1 VKTWHLHIEGQVQGV
16 GFRPFVYLL
25 AQEYQLNGRVN
36 NALDGVHIKFN
47 AKENKA
53 TEFSHDLLKKAPP
66 LSRITGHH
74 LNCIED
80 IVFDDFQINHSKK
93 AGDARLLLTP
103 DIALCQQCKT
113 EMHSETN
120 RRMTYPFITCTNC
133 GPRYSIITDLPY
145 DREATTMAPFQ
156 MCPDCLAEYENP
168 VDRRYYSQTNSC
180 PVCRIELALYTNKEE
195 LILLDAVHI
204 IEKVPMLWQRGK
216 IIAIKGIG
224 GYILTCDAQNVD
236 AIQELRR
243 RKHRPSK
250 PFALMYPNINFL
262 ENDVALRTEERL
274 ELQSIAGP
282 IVLVPCPSG
291 PTQSDPTQSR
301 PTLSRP
307 TLSRPTLSR
316 PTQSAGNVL
325 DAMTSIAPNLNQV
338 GVMLPY
344 TPLYDL
350 LLFKFGKAIVAT
362 SGNISNSPII
372 YDDQKALKELSP
384 VADFILT
391 NNRDIVI
398 PQDDSVVKFTTF
410 KNQKI
415 ILRRS
420 RGMAPTYI
428 NAKLQWPKQNI
439 LATGAALKSTFTFLH
454 QGNTIISQYLGD
466 LEHFDTQVNYDN
478 TVQHLFKLL
487 HSTPDLILTDLHP
500 EYASTRYGNTVAG
513 TLNVP
518 IGTVQ
523 HHIAHFGAVLAENDL
538 ILSEVPVLGVV
549 WDGTGLG
556 EDGQIWG
563 GEFFIYEQYA
573 FSRPVHFDY
582 FDFILGDKMPKEPRI
597 SALAAC
603 WDVEGAEGYLKD
615 KFSATEWQIYMK
627 MLKKGSQLSTSS
639 VGRIFDAVASLLG
652 VMDRQTYEG
661 EAAMQLEAMATQ
673 YFQQHGLDSQKGYL
687 SKDSYLNKIPTK
699 VLMHGII
706 QDLRKGKNKDFIA
719 ARFHYSLMQLIIDV
733 AHNLN
738 IKKIA
743 FTGGVFQNGLL
754 VDLIRHNMD
763 LKFDLYFHNEL
774 SPNDENVSFGQL
786 ACHQIRQYELAFTK

>member
-25 AQEYQLNGRVN
+25 AQEYQLQGWVN

-47 AKENKA
+47 ATENKA
-53 TEFSHDLLKKAPP
+53 TEFSNDLLKKAPA

-74 LNCIED
+74 LICIEN
-80 IVFDDFQINHSKK
+80 IAFDDFQIIHSKK
-93 AGDARLLLTP
+93 AGDAKLLLTP
-103 DIALCQQCKT
+103 DIALCHECKT
-113 EMHSETN
+113 EMYSDTN
-120 RRMTYPFITCTNC
+120 RRKTYPFITCTNC
-133 GPRYSIITDLPY
+133 GPRYSIITGLPY

-156 MCPDCLAEYENP
+156 MCPHCLAEYENP
-168 VDRRYYSQTNSC
+168 LDRRYYSQTNSC
-180 PVCRIELALYTNKEE
+180 PDCRIALALYTNQAE
-195 LILLDAVHI
+195 LILHDSAHI
-204 IEKVPMLWQRGK
+204 IEKVAMLWERGK
-216 IIAIKGIG
+216 IVAIKGIG

-236 AIQELRR
+236 AIQKLRT
-243 RKHRPSK
+243 RKHRPAK
-250 PFALMYPNINFL
+250 PFALMYPNINSL
-262 ENDVALRTEERL
+262 ENDVELRTEERR
-274 ELQSIAGP
+274 ELQSIAAP
-282 IVLVPCPSG
+282 IVLLPCPSDSTRSG
-291 PTQSDPTQSR
+291 PT
-301 PTLSRP
+301 L
-307 TLSRPTLSR
+307 
-316 PTQSAGNVL
+316 SAGNVL

-350 LLFKFGKAIVAT
+350 LLKKFGKAIVAT

-372 YDDQKALKELSP
+372 YDDQKALKELPP

-398 PQDDSVVKFTTF
+398 PQDDSVVKFTPF

-420 RGMAPTYI
+420 RGIAPTYI
-428 NAKLQWPKQNI
+428 NAKLQWSELNI
-439 LATGAALKSTFTFLH
+439 LATGAALKSTFAFLH
-454 QGNTIISQYLGD
+454 QGNTFISQYLGD
-466 LEHFDTQVNYDN
+466 LEHFDTQVNYEN
-478 TVQHLFKLL
+478 TVRHLFKLL
-487 HSTPDLILTDLHP
+487 HSKPDLILTDLHP
-500 EYASTRYGNTVAG
+500 EYASTLYGNTLAEK
-513 TLNVP
+513 LNVP
-518 IGTVQ
+518 VETVQ

-538 ILSEVPVLGVV
+538 IHSEEPVLGVV

-563 GEFFIYEQYA
+563 GEFFIYEKYV

-627 MLKKGSQLSTSS
+627 LLNKGSQLSTSS
-639 VGRIFDAVASLLG
+639 VGRIFDAVASILG
-652 VMDRQTYEG
+652 IMDRQTYEG
-661 EAAMQLEAMATQ
+661 EAAMQLEALATQ
-673 YFQQHGLDSQKGYL
+673 YFQQHGLDSQESYL
-687 SKDSYLNKIPTK
+687 SKDLYLNKIPTK

-719 ARFHYSLMQLIIDV
+719 ARFHYSLMQLINDI
-733 AHNLN
+733 AHHLN
-738 IKKIA
+738 IKKIT

-754 VDLIRHNMD
+754 VDLIYHHLD
-763 LKFDLYFHNEL
+763 SEFDLYFHKEL

-786 ACHQIRQYELAFTK
+786 ACHQIRQLKMACTERTI